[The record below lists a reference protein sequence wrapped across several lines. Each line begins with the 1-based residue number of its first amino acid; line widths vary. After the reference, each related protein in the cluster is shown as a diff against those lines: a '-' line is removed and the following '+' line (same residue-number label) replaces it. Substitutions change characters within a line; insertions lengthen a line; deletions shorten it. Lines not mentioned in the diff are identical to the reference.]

1 MKKLTYILSIAVLS
15 QLFVACENIDF
26 GDTNENLNGAAS
38 PYTAGLLSGAIMDYA
53 TLTGRDGLMK
63 PTLYVQYQSQVTYTT
78 AMQYE
83 EVPTSWYTYYV
94 GSLSS
99 LNEIIEYLKVEE
111 NLTPAVLS
119 QGSVEN
125 QTGVAMIMKAIIM
138 KRVTDNWGDA
148 PYSEAFKGTD
158 NIEPA
163 YDTQESIYN
172 SIIAELKAGRDML
185 DASTTTPSGDIIYGG
200 DVDMWAKLANS
211 AILQASLQLSGVYP
225 TASGMAA
232 TEFNAALSHSAGVI
246 ETVAEEAWF
255 TFEDIAGFRNPWNQ
269 NRTPDYFMS
278 KEFSDALKGNTTDTT
293 LNPTSNSVLDA
304 RINVYSTDP
313 TLDGVPYG
321 YANGTGAG
329 AASISNDNYW
339 NNTTPLPLMTASYV
353 ALNRAEAAA
362 MGWTS
367 EDATALLTDGITLSY
382 ASLDAHFGTSISAD
396 AAAYAAAR
404 VADVGTA
411 GLATVIAEEKWVS
424 LFGQGFDAWAEWRRT
439 GIPSLTPATDAIND
453 GNIPTRYLYPTEE
466 ATLNGGNYNAA
477 VSNLSGNGDKGTS
490 KIWWDQ

>member
-1 MKKLTYILSIAVLS
+1 MKKIVYILSVAVLS
-15 QLFVACENIDF
+15 QLFVACGNIDF
-26 GDTNENLNGAAS
+26 GDTNENVNGAAS
-38 PYTAGLLSGAIMDYA
+38 PYTAGLLSGAIMNYA

-83 EVPTSWYTYYV
+83 EVASSWYSYYV

-119 QGSVEN
+119 QGSVAN

-138 KRVTDNWGDA
+138 KRVTDTWGDA
-148 PYSEAFKGTD
+148 PYSQAVQGTD
-158 NIEPA
+158 NIEPVYEA
-163 YDTQESIYN
+163 QEDIYAA
-172 SIIAELKAGRDML
+172 IISELKAGRDML
-185 DASTTTPSGDIIYGG
+185 DATETTPTGDIIFDG
-200 DVDMWAKLANS
+200 DVDAWKKLANS
-211 AILQASLQLSGVYP
+211 VLLQTALQMSKVDGS
-225 TASGMAA
+225 ASGSPA
-232 TEFNAALSHSAGVI
+232 TEFKAALAHSAGVI
-246 ETVAEEAWF
+246 EAVADEAWF
-255 TFEDIAGFRNPWNQ
+255 SFEDISGFRNPWNQ

-278 KEFSDALKGNTTDTT
+278 KEFSDALKGNTAAGS

-304 RINVYSTDP
+304 RINVYADDAS
-313 TLDGVPYG
+313 LDGVPYG

-329 AASISNDNYW
+329 AASISNTNYW

-362 MGWTS
+362 LGWTT
-367 EDATALLTDGITLSY
+367 EDENALLADGITLSY
-382 ASLDAHFGTSISAD
+382 ATLDAHFGTSISGD

-404 VADVGTA
+404 ALDVATEGIDA
-411 GLATVIAEEKWVS
+411 VIAEEKWVS
-424 LFGQGFDAWAEWRRT
+424 LFGSGFDAWAEWRRT
-439 GIPSLTPATDAIND
+439 GMPSLTPATDAIND

-466 ATLNGGNYNAA
+466 ATLNGSNYSSA
-477 VSNLSGNGDKGTS
+477 VSRLTGNGDKGTS
-490 KIWWDQ
+490 KVWWDQ